1 MAKDKD
7 ADKSTEAAAT
17 TKDKS
22 SKPKPRFLAP
32 TRRKKLRVLV
42 KVFAFLVIIAAIV
55 FAIVS
60 SATSGVVKV
69 SDQFLADLRANNPT
83 SAYQLFSA
91 AAKAN
96 VPEDQFP
103 DALTA
108 LNSVLTG
115 KPKNT
120 GKSVSASTTGIS
132 TAVVT
137 YEIKNDDNK
146 LFNITFSLVKED
158 GEWKINNFNSTPVD
172 NQDRG
177 IEMKLDTDQSAP
189 ADTNQTTPAT
199 N

>member
-1 MAKDKD
+1 MVKNENT
-7 ADKSTEAAAT
+7 DKSTEATAA
-17 TKDKS
+17 KNKS
-22 SKPKPRFLAP
+22 SKSKTESPTL
-32 TRRKKLRVLV
+32 TRRKKMPAWMKFV
-42 KVFAFLVIIAAIV
+42 AFLVVVAAIV
-55 FAIVS
+55 FAIVN
-60 SATSGVVKV
+60 SATSSVVKV
-69 SDQFLADLRANNPT
+69 SDQFLADLQANNPT

-96 VPEDQFP
+96 VPEDEFP

-137 YEIKNDDNK
+137 YEIKNDDDK
-146 LFNITFSLVKED
+146 LFKITFSLVKED
-158 GEWKINNFNSTPVD
+158 GEWKINNFNSTPID
-172 NQDRG
+172 NQNNP
-177 IEMKLDTDQSAP
+177 IDTDQSAP